1 MSILYRRL
9 GLAIGIVSSG
19 SGLGQLFLAPLM
31 QEAIKRYGLG
41 EMFLFAGAFQVAL
54 LPTVLAFRKPKA
66 LVSKQLVQEDT
77 NPKSVSWWLPLKGL
91 IISKPFMLFLLSHCK
106 CFYSSYIQLLAC
118 NEFILNLSK
127 ISVPFLTLKVCSCWF
142 LNFLF
147 YFFKDI
153 GCSLKI
159 VFFPI
164 YCNPFLACASHLC
177 KRSECTVTLIGCQF
191 FVQPIAAHYWR
202 KKSQNIENSWQK
214 HNI

>member
-66 LVSKQLVQEDT
+66 LVSKKLVQEDT
-77 NPKSVSWWLPLKGL
+77 KPKSVSWWLPLKGL

-159 VFFPI
+159 VFFP
-164 YCNPFLACASHLC
+164 NLL
-177 KRSECTVTLIGCQF
+177 
-191 FVQPIAAHYWR
+191 QPIPCMC
-202 KKSQNIENSWQK
+202 NSSVQK
-214 HNI
+214 I